1 VAAARLP
8 ANPVLGVPEAGVPCT
23 DLPLDLVEG
32 ALGAPV
38 ELSSGLVRPD
48 GAAVCS
54 WAGLPGSVVF
64 RAHQNRQD
72 YAAARR
78 TSRTEEGV
86 QVAGL
91 PPSTRGWS
99 AVHRAGDLLV
109 LVPPST
115 VVRLD
120 VVPAAGWA
128 TEDLLT
134 TPAEISLARAV
145 IDSLT

>member
-1 VAAARLP
+1 MV
-8 ANPVLGVPEAGVPCT
+8 
-23 DLPLDLVEG
+23 
-32 ALGAPV
+32 
-38 ELSSGLVRPD
+38 
-48 GAAVCS
+48 
-54 WAGLPGSVVF
+54 
-64 RAHQNRQD
+64 RAHQNRHD

-91 PPSTRGWS
+91 PASTRGWS